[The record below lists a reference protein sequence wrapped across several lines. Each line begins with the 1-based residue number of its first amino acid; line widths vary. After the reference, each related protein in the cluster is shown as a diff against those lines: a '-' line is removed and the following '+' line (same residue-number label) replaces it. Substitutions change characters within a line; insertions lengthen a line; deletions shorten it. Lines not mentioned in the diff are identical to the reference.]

1 MSKNIFEQALNNIPQ
16 DIQEEISWNFDIIDQ
31 ITFILKKKGM
41 SQKDLAILLGK
52 KESEISK
59 WMRGTHNFTLSTI
72 WLLQKA
78 LGEKIID
85 TPLNLIKT
93 QQEKEFRLIRET
105 YLDIYIQGGKT
116 SDQSSLATQVN
127 ETLTFTVNI

>member
-1 MSKNIFEQALNNIPQ
+1 MSKNIFEEALNNIPQ
-16 DIQEEISWNFDIIDQ
+16 NIQEEVSWNFDIIDQ
-31 ITFILKKKGM
+31 ITAILKKKGM
-41 SQKDLAILLGK
+41 SQKDLALLLGK

-85 TPLNLIKT
+85 TPLNLTKT
-93 QQEKEFRLIRET
+93 QQGKEFRLIRET
-105 YLDIYIQGGKT
+105 YLDIHIQGGKT

>member
-1 MSKNIFEQALNNIPQ
+1 MSKDIFEQALNDIPQ
-16 DIQEEISWNFDIIDQ
+16 HIQEEVSWNFDIIDQ
-31 ITFILKKKGM
+31 ITAILKKKGM

-105 YLDIYIQGGKT
+105 YLDIHIQGGKT

>member
-1 MSKNIFEQALNNIPQ
+1 MSKNIFEQALNDIPQ
-16 DIQEEISWNFDIIDQ
+16 DIQEEVSWNFDIIDQ

-41 SQKDLAILLGK
+41 SQKDLAVLLGK

-85 TPLNLIKT
+85 TPCNLIKT
-93 QQEKEFRLIRET
+93 R
-105 YLDIYIQGGKT
+105 IQ
-116 SDQSSLATQVN
+116 SPL
-127 ETLTFTVNI
+127 